1 MISIIIPVYN
11 VEKYLTECLD
21 SILSQTYT
29 DFEVILVDDGSP
41 DNSGTICDEYAQKDM
56 RIRVIH
62 QKNAGVSAARNNGIE
77 QARGEW
83 ITFIDSDD
91 WVCSNY
97 LQNFHLDESAGIDL
111 VIQGLE
117 YFDQR
122 DGNFFSPRSFK
133 ECLLKREDF
142 PYGFAQNR
150 LMEVGYPVG
159 KAYRKD
165 LLDLNNLRFDTRL
178 SFHEDHIFVLDYY
191 MLCHTIR
198 LVDAIDY
205 KYRYYHTGA
214 SLSSKRHSWKKMNL
228 AGDEMLKRIIKM
240 RGIFFASCS
249 ATEHCICTNAYACK
263 INAAESVLLSDM
275 PFCQKSKLFNTIIRC
290 YDLKCFYFP
299 TSLRNKFEKKIYM
312 YMPCIM
318 VFAYHKSVQYIKCLK
333 HRFRD

>member
-29 DFEVILVDDGSP
+29 DCEVILVDVGSP
-41 DNSGTICDEYAQKDM
+41 DNSGTISDEYAHKDM

-77 QARGEW
+77 QSRGEW

-91 WVCSNY
+91 WICSNY
-97 LQNFHLDESAGIDL
+97 LCNFHLEESAGIDL

-122 DGNFFSPRSFK
+122 DGHFFSPRSFK

-150 LMEVGYPVG
+150 LMEVGYPVS

-165 LLDLNNLRFDTRL
+165 LLNLNNLRFDTRL

-205 KYRYYHTGA
+205 KY
-214 SLSSKRHSWKKMNL
+214 SLKKM
-228 AGDEMLKRIIKM
+228 
-240 RGIFFASCS
+240 
-249 ATEHCICTNAYACK
+249 AY
-263 INAAESVLLSDM
+263 
-275 PFCQKSKLFNTIIRC
+275 KSR
-290 YDLKCFYFP
+290 
-299 TSLRNKFEKKIYM
+299 
-312 YMPCIM
+312 
-318 VFAYHKSVQYIKCLK
+318 
-333 HRFRD
+333 